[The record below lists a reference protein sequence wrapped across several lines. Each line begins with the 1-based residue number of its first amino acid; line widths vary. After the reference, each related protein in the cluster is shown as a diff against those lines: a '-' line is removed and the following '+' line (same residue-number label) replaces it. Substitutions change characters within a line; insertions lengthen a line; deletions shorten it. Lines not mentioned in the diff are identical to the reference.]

1 MNELR
6 KDCIIDRWVIIAENR
21 GKRPKDFIQKECEVK
36 EGTCVFCPGNEHLTP
51 KEILSIKGP
60 HGWTVRGFENMYPAT
75 SLEFPQAFGRHEVIV
90 EMNQHNKNLQDLPV
104 GAIRE
109 VIDMYCSRIDD
120 ISKIDGIAYVL
131 IFKNHGDAAGTSI
144 AHEHSQLIALAQ
156 VPTLLEKE
164 LCAYRKYHDK
174 TKKCIFCD
182 ILAMEMASERKIFE
196 NEHFACFAP
205 FASRF
210 SFESWL
216 LPKRH
221 VGNITDLT
229 DEEKNSLAESLK
241 KILTAL
247 SKLLRNPP
255 YNYYLHIAPPQEDF
269 HFHIEICPRVAKLA
283 GFELGSEI
291 VINTMPPEKAA
302 AELRA
307 LSL

>member
-6 KDCIIDRWVIIAENR
+6 KDCLLDRWVLIAENR
-21 GKRPKDFIQKECEVK
+21 GKRPHDFIQKECEVK

-60 HGWTVRGFENMYPAT
+60 HGWTVRSFENMYPAT

-90 EMNQHNKNLQDLPV
+90 EMNQHNKNLHDLPV

-131 IFKNHGDAAGTSI
+131 IFKNHGEEAGTSI
-144 AHEHSQLIALAQ
+144 SHEHSQLIALQ
-156 VPTLLEKE
+156 RIPTLVEEE
-164 LCAYRKYHDK
+164 LTAYKKYFNK
-174 TKKCIFCD
+174 TQRCIFCD
-182 ILAMEMASERKIFE
+182 IITMEMESDRKIFE
-196 NEHFACFAP
+196 NDHFACFAP
-205 FASRF
+205 YASRF
-210 SFESWL
+210 PFESWL

-221 VGNITDLT
+221 VANITQLT
-229 DEEKNSLAESLK
+229 NDEKNSLADGLK
-241 KILTAL
+241 TILGKL

-255 YNYYLHIAPPQEDF
+255 YNYYLHIAPCDEDF
-269 HFHIEICPRVAKLA
+269 HFHIEVCPRVSKLA
-283 GFELGSEI
+283 GFELGSDVI
-291 VINTMPPEKAA
+291 INTMPPEKAA
-302 AELRA
+302 VELRS